1 MATRSG
7 KQRQTRNRKKN
18 QTAQKDDDDAKSSVT
33 ENLNE
38 EVMADGEDKENFL
51 LDTSMKMQGKQ
62 QKQRMK

>member
-1 MATRSG
+1 MSTRSG